1 MADNPG
7 LDFLRD
13 VAKDTSTTREV
24 KVDAP
29 RVEPNPGLDFLKEV
43 ASPPTSGVPSTTS
56 FEGSPAIPLQPPT
69 KLQQAAAPV
78 VKGVSALGDIGNVI
92 GAEALGGQDRF
103 NPFRLLSEPSEGY
116 KRFLEDKNRVA
127 NQLSQNVGSKGSI
140 YSWARQ
146 AGVVP
151 EDESWSPTGWWSR
164 AAHDTTNLAT
174 QFLTGGV
181 LGKLLG
187 TAAAAPG
194 ALNTFGRPLA
204 TATVPALT
212 KGAAALELGMP
223 VAGGVAG
230 STTHSLGGSHEAED
244 LAMAGGSM
252 APLIAT
258 KLVPKALL
266 DVADHAFNFF
276 AKPSQTETGQRL
288 AAILGKHP
296 RELLDEFTAARP
308 NTPDV
313 PGWAPSPGAVTGNT
327 ALLAQERRAAD
338 KPLPFGDPLNPGSS
352 ITPAELRQRNAEALQ
367 AEIPA
372 AAPQGDPRLA
382 TTEMGDR
389 IARVRE
395 QAGRR
400 SGQLTNEAEALD
412 RAAQQAQD
420 VVAAQLPPIPP
431 GQRTEARAG
440 AANRF
445 YGALE
450 NAEDA
455 ATTHGG
461 RLFDVVDP
469 EKSAT
474 VPMYRLRD
482 ALDDVKRTAIERG
495 RTDALPGVM
504 RPPKDASGAPL
515 GDKVDDYL
523 HNWEAV
529 EPNPKFLA
537 NVPYERIKGLRTRL
551 TEAQRALP
559 ADAKQ
564 EREFY
569 GRLISG
575 VDQAVAESATGG
587 LAERYGIARDFWRE
601 NVVQPFREGVVA
613 TILRNDKNL
622 TGAGTLLAPGER
634 GGQNVAQ
641 LVPTI
646 RRDPELYRATV
657 DYARADMTAFTTD
670 VNGRVNGAKLKE
682 WVDKHAPVL
691 QQFPELQQEFGRL
704 AQAQRTAD
712 QYLNYAAERSPALRA
727 LAERGIKNTEDTI
740 RNSAAKFYLNA
751 EPEDVVMKL
760 ASLRGS
766 ARAKA
771 AEQAMGMLKSREAK
785 EGLQRAYYDYV
796 KKRVLGGDER
806 EAVKGGWKNTFT
818 KLLDEESDLANV
830 MLPAGVRS
838 RMKSLDKAM
847 HMENARQGA
856 RANEGARTAEDLGG
870 HPNMLHSILQ
880 GLRETNLPTMTG
892 GATAGAV
899 AGSAVP
905 IVGAPIIGA
914 GIGAATAV
922 GARHLILARQAAKE
936 AALREAIFNPDI
948 YEKVMSSASL
958 APAVRARMNKAI
970 RPYLIIAN
978 TEAAANGAR
987 DANQ

>member
-13 VAKDTSTTREV
+13 VAKDVSTVRTTP
-24 KVDAP
+24 VDPP
-29 RVEPNPGLDFLKEV
+29 RAEPNPGSDFLNEV
-43 ASPPTSGVPSTTS
+43 ANPPTSGVPTASS
-56 FEGSPAIPLQPPT
+56 FEGSPAIPLAPPT
-69 KLQQAAAPV
+69 RLQKAAAPI
-78 VKGVSALGDIGNVI
+78 VKGVSALGDLGNMI
-92 GAEALGGQDRF
+92 GAEALGGSDRF
-103 NPFRLLSEPSEGY
+103 NPFKLLSEPSEGY

-127 NQLSQNVGSKGSI
+127 GQMSQNIGPKGSI

-146 AGVVP
+146 LGVVP
-151 EDESWSPTGWWSR
+151 EDENWSPTDWLSR
-164 AAHDTTNLAT
+164 SMYDTTNLAT

-181 LGKLLG
+181 FGKLLG
-187 TAAAAPG
+187 TAKAIPG
-194 ALNTFGRPLA
+194 TVSAFGRPVA
-204 TATVPALT
+204 TATPPVLT
-212 KGAAALELGMP
+212 KGAAAMEMSMP

-230 STTHSLGGSHEAED
+230 GTAHAIAPDNHVAED

-252 APLIAT
+252 APLLAT
-258 KLVPKALL
+258 KLVPRALL
-266 DVADHAFNFF
+266 DVADHAYNFF
-276 AKPSQTETGQRL
+276 SRPSETDTGKRL

-308 NTPDV
+308 AAPEM
-313 PGWAPSPGAVTGNT
+313 PGWVPSPGAITGNT
-327 ALLAQERRAAD
+327 GLLAQERRAAD

-372 AAPQGDPRLA
+372 MAPQGDPRLA

-389 IARVRE
+389 ITRVQD
-395 QAGRR
+395 QAQRRGR
-400 SGQLTNEAEALD
+400 QLTGEAEALD

-420 VVAAQLPPIPP
+420 VVAAQLPPVPP
-431 GQRTEARAG
+431 GQRTGARAE

-455 ATTHGG
+455 AVTHGG
-461 RLFDVVDP
+461 RLFEAVDP
-469 EKSAT
+469 ERAAT

-482 ALDDVKRTAIERG
+482 ALDEVKRMAVERG

-504 RPPKDASGAPL
+504 RKPVDAAGRPV
-515 GDKVDDYL
+515 GDKIDDFL
-523 HNWEAV
+523 HNWETA
-529 EPNPKFLA
+529 EPQPKFLA

-559 ADAKQ
+559 MDARQ

-575 VDQAVAESATGG
+575 VDQAVAESTAGG
-587 LAERYGIARDFWRE
+587 LAERYSLARDFWRE
-601 NVVQPFREGVVA
+601 HVAQPFREGPVA

-682 WVDKHAPVL
+682 WVDKHSPVL
-691 QQFPELQQEFGRL
+691 QHFPELQQEFGRL

-751 EPEDVVMKL
+751 EPEDVVMRL

-806 EAVKGGWKNTFT
+806 EAVKGGWKSTFT

-870 HPNMLHSILQ
+870 HPNMLHSMVQALKPD
-880 GLRETNLPTMTG
+880 LPTLTG

-905 IVGAPIIGA
+905 VVGAPFGAAIGA
-914 GIGAATAV
+914 TGAVA
-922 GARHLILARQAAKE
+922 ARHLILARQAAKE

-958 APAVRARMNKAI
+958 APAVRNRMNKAI

-978 TEAAANGAR
+978 TEAAADGAR